1 MPADTS
7 LQGRTAIVTGASKG
21 IGKATALAL
30 AGAGA
35 DVALASRNAADLE
48 SAAEEVRALGS
59 EPLAVPTDVSRSREV
74 DALVSRTL
82 DRFGKIDI
90 LVNNAGY
97 YLEVAS
103 VPFPD
108 VTLEPPD
115 VSRDSRTPMTD
126 EEWAQIMDTN
136 MAGVFYGCRAVAP
149 HMLERGYG
157 KIINVTSV
165 SARQAFRME
174 AAYCAS
180 KAGVEMLT
188 RCLALEWAPYNVS
201 VNCIGPG
208 SFHTAMTDHS
218 WTAPDR
224 RQDHLDA
231 IPMHKEGDIRDLGAA
246 AVYLAGPASDY
257 ITGQS
262 IYIDGGM
269 SAL

>member
-1 MPADTS
+1 MPGNTS
-7 LQGRTAIVTGASKG
+7 LEGRTAIVTGASKG

-30 AGAGA
+30 AQAGA
-35 DVALASRNAADLE
+35 DVAMASRKAADLE
-48 SAAEEVRALGS
+48 AAAEEVRALGK
-59 EPLAVPTDVSRSREV
+59 EVMAVPTDVSRSGDV
-74 DALVSRTL
+74 DALVGKTL
-82 DRFGKIDI
+82 ERFGKIDI
-90 LVNNAGY
+90 LVNNAGF

-108 VTLEPPD
+108 VTLKPPD
-115 VSRDSRTPMTD
+115 VSRESSTPMSD
-126 EEWAQIMDTN
+126 EEWAKIMDTN
-136 MAGVFYGCRAVAP
+136 LAGVFYCCRAVAP
-149 HMLERGYG
+149 HMLERRYG

-165 SARQAFRME
+165 SARQAFRLE

-188 RCLALEWAPYNVS
+188 RCLALEWASYNVS
-201 VNCIGPG
+201 VNCVGPG
-208 SFHTAMTDHS
+208 SFHTEMTGHS
-218 WTAPDR
+218 WTDPGR

-269 SAL
+269 SAY